1 MATVKLN
8 DVKKVYPNGA
18 EAVCGVSMAIENGE
32 FIVFV
37 GPSGC
42 GKSTLLRMISG
53 LEDVTSGAIHIG
65 EKDVTSM
72 HPADRG
78 IAMVFQSYALY
89 PHMTVR
95 ENMGF
100 GLKMSK
106 VPSNE
111 IDQKVNEAAS
121 ILHLEEYLDRKPKT
135 LSGGQ
140 RQRVAIGRSIV
151 RGPEVFL
158 FDEPLSNLDA
168 ELRVEMRVEISRLH
182 RELGTTIIYVTHDQ
196 VEAMTLADKIVV
208 LKDGLIQQVG
218 SPLSLYDD
226 PENVFVAG
234 FIGSPTINFVQGR
247 VNGAKIIVP
256 SLESLKLNAPK
267 DIDSNQSE
275 LLIGLRPQH
284 IQISGSGDLEVEF
297 TEALGDVSYLYL
309 KTPNGERI
317 VVESRDDKL
326 PKTAAKV
333 GIKVDTSRALL
344 FDPKTELR
352 VR

>member
-1 MATVKLN
+1 MASLKISKAT
-8 DVKKVYPNGA
+8 KKYDKVEVIHGIDL
-18 EAVCGVSMAIENGE
+18 EIEDGE
-32 FIVFV
+32 FCVFV

-53 LEDVTSGAIHIG
+53 LEEVTSGQIYIG
-65 EKDVTSM
+65 EKDVTTM

-100 GLKMSK
+100 GLKMTK
-106 VPSNE
+106 VPSDE
-111 IDQKVNEAAS
+111 IDKKVNDAAS
-121 ILHLEEYLDRKPKT
+121 ILHLEDYLDRKPKT

-208 LKDGLIQQVG
+208 LKEGLIQQVG
-218 SPLSLYDD
+218 RPLELYED
-226 PENVFVAG
+226 PQNIFVAG
-234 FIGSPTINFVQGR
+234 FIGSPTINFLKGS
-247 VNGAKIIVP
+247 IVDSKLSMP
-256 SLESLKLNAPK
+256 NLNSSKLKVSK
-267 DIDSNQSE
+267 SISSSMTE
-275 LLIGLRPQH
+275 LIVGLRPQH
-284 IQISGSGDLEVEF
+284 LKLAKSGDLEVEF
-297 TEALGDVSYLYL
+297 TEALGDISYVYL
-309 KTPNGERI
+309 KTPDGERV
-317 VVESRDDKL
+317 VVESREEKL
-326 PKTAAKV
+326 PVTGSKV
-333 GIKVDTSRALL
+333 GIEANTSSALF

-352 VR
+352 VK

>member
-1 MATVKLN
+1 MASLKISKATKKYDKLQVIHGI
-8 DVKKVYPNGA
+8 DL
-18 EAVCGVSMAIENGE
+18 EIEDGD
-32 FIVFV
+32 FCVFV

-53 LEDVTSGAIHIG
+53 LEEVTTGEIHIG
-65 EKDVTSM
+65 DKDVTKM

-100 GLKMSK
+100 GLKMTK
-106 VPSNE
+106 VPTDE
-111 IDQKVNEAAS
+111 INKKVNDAAS
-121 ILHLEEYLDRKPKT
+121 ILHLEDYMDRKPKT

-208 LKDGLIQQVG
+208 LKEGLIQQVG
-218 SPLSLYDD
+218 KPLELYED
-226 PENVFVAG
+226 PQNIFVAG
-234 FIGSPTINFVQGR
+234 FIGSPTINFLKGSIVDSKLTIP
-247 VNGAKIIVP
+247 NLKSSKIKV
-256 SLESLKLNAPK
+256 SKSVASSK
-267 DIDSNQSE
+267 SE
-275 LLIGLRPQH
+275 LIVGLRPQ
-284 IQISGSGDLEVEF
+284 QLKLTKLGDLEVEF
-297 TEALGDVSYLYL
+297 TEALGDISYVYL
-309 KTPNGERI
+309 KTLSGERV
-317 VVESRDDKL
+317 VVESREEKL
-326 PKTAAKV
+326 PLTGSKV
-333 GIKVDTSRALL
+333 GIEANTTSALF

-352 VR
+352 VK

>member
-1 MATVKLN
+1 MASLKISKAT
-8 DVKKVYPNGA
+8 KKYDKVQVIHGIDL
-18 EAVCGVSMAIENGE
+18 EIEDGE
-32 FIVFV
+32 FCVFV

-53 LEDVTSGAIHIG
+53 LEEVTTGQIHIG
-65 EKDVTSM
+65 DKDVTSM

-100 GLKMSK
+100 GLKMTK
-106 VPSNE
+106 VPTDE
-111 IDQKVNEAAS
+111 INKKVNDAAS
-121 ILHLEEYLDRKPKT
+121 ILHLEDYMDRKPKT

-182 RELGTTIIYVTHDQ
+182 RELGTTIVYVTHDQ

-208 LKDGLIQQVG
+208 LKEGLIQQVG
-218 SPLSLYDD
+218 RPLELYED
-226 PENVFVAG
+226 PQNIFVAG
-234 FIGSPTINFVQGR
+234 FIGSPTINFLTGR
-247 VNGAKIIVP
+247 IVDSKLIIP
-256 SLESLKLNAPK
+256 DLESSKIKVSKA
-267 DIDSNQSE
+267 ISSSISE
-275 LLIGLRPQH
+275 LIVGLRPQH
-284 IQISGSGDLEVEF
+284 LQLIKTGDLEVEF
-297 TEALGDVSYLYL
+297 TEALGDISYVYL
-309 KTPNGERI
+309 KTSSGERV
-317 VVESRDDKL
+317 VVESREEKL
-326 PKTAAKV
+326 PLTGSKV
-333 GIKVDTSRALL
+333 GIEANTTSALF

-352 VR
+352 IK

>member
-1 MATVKLN
+1 MASLKITKAT
-8 DVKKVYPNGA
+8 KKYGELKVIHGIDL
-18 EAVCGVSMAIENGE
+18 EVQDGE
-32 FIVFV
+32 FCVFV

-53 LEDVTSGAIHIG
+53 LEEVTTGEIHIG
-65 EKDVTSM
+65 DKNVTTM

-100 GLKMSK
+100 GLKMTK
-106 VPSNE
+106 VPSDE
-111 IDQKVNEAAS
+111 IDKKVNDAAN

-218 SPLSLYDD
+218 KPLELYED
-226 PENVFVAG
+226 PQNVFVAG
-234 FIGSPTINFVQGR
+234 FIGSPTINFLKANIVDSKLSIPELKSS
-247 VNGAKIIVP
+247 KINVSKTITSSMTELIV
-256 SLESLKLNAPK
+256 
-267 DIDSNQSE
+267 
-275 LLIGLRPQH
+275 GLRPQH
-284 IQISGSGDLEVEF
+284 LKLVKSGELEVEF
-297 TEALGDVSYLYL
+297 TEALGDISYVYL
-309 KTPNGERI
+309 KTPSGERV
-317 VVESRDDKL
+317 VVESREDKL
-326 PKTAAKV
+326 PTTGSKV
-333 GIKVDTSRALL
+333 GIETNTTSALF

-352 VR
+352 VK

>member
-1 MATVKLN
+1 MASLKISKAT
-8 DVKKVYPNGA
+8 KKYDKVQVIHGIDL
-18 EAVCGVSMAIENGE
+18 EIEDGE
-32 FIVFV
+32 FCVFV

-53 LEDVTSGAIHIG
+53 LEEVTTGQIHIG
-65 EKDVTSM
+65 DNDVTSM

-100 GLKMSK
+100 GLKMTK
-106 VPSNE
+106 VPTDE
-111 IDQKVNEAAS
+111 INKKVNDAAS
-121 ILHLEEYLDRKPKT
+121 ILHLEDYMDRKPKT

-182 RELGTTIIYVTHDQ
+182 RELGTTIVYVTHDQ

-208 LKDGLIQQVG
+208 LKEGLIQQVG
-218 SPLSLYDD
+218 RPLELYED
-226 PENVFVAG
+226 PQNIFVAG
-234 FIGSPTINFVQGR
+234 FIGSPTINFLKGSIVDS
-247 VNGAKIIVP
+247 KLIIP
-256 SLESLKLNAPK
+256 DLESSKIKVSKAISP
-267 DIDSNQSE
+267 SMSE
-275 LLIGLRPQH
+275 LIVGLRPQH
-284 IQISGSGDLEVEF
+284 LKLIKTGDLEVEF
-297 TEALGDVSYLYL
+297 TEALGDISYVYL
-309 KTPNGERI
+309 KTSSGERV
-317 VVESRDDKL
+317 VVESREEKL
-326 PKTAAKV
+326 PLTGSKV
-333 GIKVDTSRALL
+333 GIEANTTSALF

-352 VR
+352 IK

>member
-1 MATVKLN
+1 MASLKISKAT
-8 DVKKVYPNGA
+8 KKYDKVQVIHGIDL
-18 EAVCGVSMAIENGE
+18 EIEDGE
-32 FIVFV
+32 FCVFV

-53 LEDVTSGAIHIG
+53 LEEVTTGQIHIG
-65 EKDVTSM
+65 DKDVTSM

-100 GLKMSK
+100 GLKMTK
-106 VPSNE
+106 VPTDE
-111 IDQKVNEAAS
+111 INKKVNDAAS
-121 ILHLEEYLDRKPKT
+121 ILHLEDYMDRKPKT

-182 RELGTTIIYVTHDQ
+182 RELGTTIVYVTHDQ

-208 LKDGLIQQVG
+208 LKEGLIQQVG
-218 SPLSLYDD
+218 RPLELYED
-226 PENVFVAG
+226 PQNIFVAG
-234 FIGSPTINFVQGR
+234 FIGSPTINFLKGSIVDS
-247 VNGAKIIVP
+247 KLIIP
-256 SLESLKLNAPK
+256 DLESSKIKVSKAISP
-267 DIDSNQSE
+267 SMSE
-275 LLIGLRPQH
+275 LIVGLRPQH
-284 IQISGSGDLEVEF
+284 LKLIKTGDLEVEF
-297 TEALGDVSYLYL
+297 TEALGDISYVYL
-309 KTPNGERI
+309 KTSSGERV
-317 VVESRDDKL
+317 VVESREEKL
-326 PKTAAKV
+326 PLTGSKV
-333 GIKVDTSRALL
+333 GIEANTTSALF

-352 VR
+352 IR

>member
-1 MATVKLN
+1 MASLKISKAT
-8 DVKKVYPNGA
+8 KKYDKVQVIHGIDL
-18 EAVCGVSMAIENGE
+18 EIEDGE
-32 FIVFV
+32 FCVFV

-53 LEDVTSGAIHIG
+53 LEEVTTGQIHIG
-65 EKDVTSM
+65 DKDVTSM

-100 GLKMSK
+100 GLKMTK
-106 VPSNE
+106 VPSDE
-111 IDQKVNEAAS
+111 INKKVNDAAS
-121 ILHLEEYLDRKPKT
+121 ILHLEDYLDRKPKT

-208 LKDGLIQQVG
+208 LKEGLIQQVG
-218 SPLSLYDD
+218 RPLELYED
-226 PENVFVAG
+226 PQNIFVAG
-234 FIGSPTINFVQGR
+234 FIGSPTINFLTGSIVDS
-247 VNGAKIIVP
+247 KLIIP
-256 SLESLKLNAPK
+256 DLESSKIKVSKAISP
-267 DIDSNQSE
+267 SMSE
-275 LLIGLRPQH
+275 LIVGLRPQH
-284 IQISGSGDLEVEF
+284 LKLIKTGDLEVEF
-297 TEALGDVSYLYL
+297 TEALGDISYVYL
-309 KTPNGERI
+309 KTSSGERV
-317 VVESRDDKL
+317 VVESREEKL
-326 PKTAAKV
+326 PLTGSKV
-333 GIKVDTSRALL
+333 GIEANTTSALF

-352 VR
+352 IK

>member
-1 MATVKLN
+1 MASLKISQAT
-8 DVKKVYPNGA
+8 KKYDEVEVIHG
-18 EAVCGVSMAIENGE
+18 IDLDIHDGE
-32 FIVFV
+32 FCVFV

-53 LEDVTSGAIHIG
+53 LEEVTTGNIHIG
-65 EKDVTSM
+65 ENDVTKM

-78 IAMVFQSYALY
+78 VAMVFQSYALY

-100 GLKMSK
+100 GLKMTK
-106 VPSNE
+106 VPTDE
-111 IDQKVNEAAS
+111 INKKVNDAAS

-208 LKDGLIQQVG
+208 LKDGLIMQVG
-218 SPLSLYDD
+218 SPLELYED
-226 PENVFVAG
+226 PQNIFVAG
-234 FIGSPTINFVQGR
+234 FIGSPTINF
-247 VNGAKIIVP
+247 
-256 SLESLKLNAPK
+256 LKAT
-267 DIDSNQSE
+267 IEDSK
-275 LLIGLRPQH
+275 LLIPDLKSSKIKLSKTFNSSMSDLIVGLRPQH
-284 IQISGSGDLEVEF
+284 LRLVESGSLEVEF
-297 TEALGDVSYLYL
+297 TEALGDISYVYL
-309 KTPNGERI
+309 KASSGERI
-317 VVESRDDKL
+317 VVEARDSKL
-326 PKTAAKV
+326 PATGSKV
-333 GIKVDTSRALL
+333 GAEVITSSALF

-352 VR
+352 IR

>member
-1 MATVKLN
+1 MASLKISKAT
-8 DVKKVYPNGA
+8 KKYDKVQVIHGIDL
-18 EAVCGVSMAIENGE
+18 EIEDGE
-32 FIVFV
+32 FCVFV

-53 LEDVTSGAIHIG
+53 LEEVTTGQIHIG
-65 EKDVTSM
+65 DKDVTSM

-100 GLKMSK
+100 GLKMTK
-106 VPSNE
+106 VPTDE
-111 IDQKVNEAAS
+111 INKKVNDAAS
-121 ILHLEEYLDRKPKT
+121 ILHLEDYMDRKPKT

-182 RELGTTIIYVTHDQ
+182 RELGTTIVYVTHDQ

-208 LKDGLIQQVG
+208 LKEGLIQQVG
-218 SPLSLYDD
+218 RPLELYED
-226 PENVFVAG
+226 PQNIFVAG
-234 FIGSPTINFVQGR
+234 FIGSPTINFLKGSIVDS
-247 VNGAKIIVP
+247 KLIIP
-256 SLESLKLNAPK
+256 DLESSKIKVSKA
-267 DIDSNQSE
+267 ISSSISE
-275 LLIGLRPQH
+275 LIVGLRPQH
-284 IQISGSGDLEVEF
+284 LQLIKTGDLEVEF
-297 TEALGDVSYLYL
+297 TEALGDISYVYL
-309 KTPNGERI
+309 KTSSGERV
-317 VVESRDDKL
+317 VVESREEKL
-326 PKTAAKV
+326 PLTGSKV
-333 GIKVDTSRALL
+333 GIEANTTSALF

-352 VR
+352 IK

>member
-1 MATVKLN
+1 MASLKISKAT
-8 DVKKVYPNGA
+8 KKYDKVQVIHGIDL
-18 EAVCGVSMAIENGE
+18 EIEDGE
-32 FIVFV
+32 FCVFV

-53 LEDVTSGAIHIG
+53 LEEVTTGQIHIG
-65 EKDVTSM
+65 DKDVTSM

-100 GLKMSK
+100 GLKMTK
-106 VPSNE
+106 VPTDE
-111 IDQKVNEAAS
+111 INKKVNDAAS
-121 ILHLEEYLDRKPKT
+121 ILHLEDYMDRKPKT

-208 LKDGLIQQVG
+208 LKEGLIQQVG
-218 SPLSLYDD
+218 RPLELYED
-226 PENVFVAG
+226 PQNIFVAG
-234 FIGSPTINFVQGR
+234 FIGSPTINFLKGSIVDS
-247 VNGAKIIVP
+247 KLIIP
-256 SLESLKLNAPK
+256 DLESSKIKVSKAISP
-267 DIDSNQSE
+267 SMSE
-275 LLIGLRPQH
+275 LIVGLRPQH
-284 IQISGSGDLEVEF
+284 LKLIKTGDLEVEF
-297 TEALGDVSYLYL
+297 TEALGDISYVYL
-309 KTPNGERI
+309 KTSSGERV
-317 VVESRDDKL
+317 VVESREEKL
-326 PKTAAKV
+326 PLTGSKV
-333 GIKVDTSRALL
+333 GIEANTTSALF

-352 VR
+352 IK

>member
-1 MATVKLN
+1 MASLKISKAT
-8 DVKKVYPNGA
+8 KKYDKVEVIHGIDL
-18 EAVCGVSMAIENGE
+18 EIEDGE
-32 FIVFV
+32 FCVFV

-53 LEDVTSGAIHIG
+53 LEEVTSGQIYIG
-65 EKDVTSM
+65 EKDVTTM

-100 GLKMSK
+100 GLKMTK
-106 VPSNE
+106 VPSDE
-111 IDQKVNEAAS
+111 IDKKVNDAAS
-121 ILHLEEYLDRKPKT
+121 ILHLEDYLDRKPKT

-208 LKDGLIQQVG
+208 IKEGLIQQVG
-218 SPLSLYDD
+218 RPLELYED
-226 PENVFVAG
+226 PQNIFVAG
-234 FIGSPTINFVQGR
+234 FIGSPTINFLKGS
-247 VNGAKIIVP
+247 IVDSKLSMP
-256 SLESLKLNAPK
+256 NLNSSKLKVSK
-267 DIDSNQSE
+267 SISSSMTE
-275 LLIGLRPQH
+275 LIVGLRPQH
-284 IQISGSGDLEVEF
+284 LKLAKSGDLEVEF
-297 TEALGDVSYLYL
+297 TEALGDISYVYL
-309 KTPNGERI
+309 KTPDGERV
-317 VVESRDDKL
+317 VVESRENKL
-326 PKTAAKV
+326 PITGSKV
-333 GIKVDTSRALL
+333 GIEANSTSALF

-352 VR
+352 VK